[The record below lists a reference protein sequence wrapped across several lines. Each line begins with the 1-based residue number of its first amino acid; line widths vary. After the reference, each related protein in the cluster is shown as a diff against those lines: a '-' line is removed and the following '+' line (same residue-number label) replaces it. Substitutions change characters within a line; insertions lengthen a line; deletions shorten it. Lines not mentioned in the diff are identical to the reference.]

1 MEKTKEFEEK
11 MEKLRMRAI
20 VRQSLELLKTTRWGR
35 IYAII
40 YLLIGFS
47 SIFLYAMIFRF
58 NVIFSIFLG
67 ILTWF
72 VVAFIGDKIL
82 IKTQRIDKQLNWLL
96 ETSEGLAELKRKGM
110 SDEQI
115 EKLKSDIKND
125 PLYKK
130 FSLENYKFKGR

>member
-11 MEKLRMRAI
+11 MEKLRICALE
-20 VRQSLELLKTTRWGR
+20 RQSLELLKTTRWGR

-47 SIFLYAMIFRF
+47 SIFLYAMILRF
-58 NVIFSIFLG
+58 NVISSIFLG

-72 VVAFIGDKIL
+72 FVAFIGDKIL
-82 IKTQRIDKQLNWLL
+82 IRTQRIDKQLNWLL
-96 ETSEGLAELKRKGM
+96 KTPEGLAELKRKGM
-110 SDEQI
+110 TDEQI
-115 EKLKSDIKND
+115 GKLKSDILNN

-130 FSLENYKFKGR
+130 FSLENYKE

>member
-1 MEKTKEFEEK
+1 MEKAKEFEEK
-11 MEKLRMRAI
+11 MEKLRIWALE
-20 VRQSLELLKTTRWGR
+20 RQSLELLKTTRWGR
-35 IYAII
+35 IYAIS

-47 SIFLYAMIFRF
+47 SIFLYTMIFRF

-72 VVAFIGDKIL
+72 AIAFIGDKIL

-96 ETSEGLAELKRKGM
+96 ETPEGLAELKRKGM
-110 SDEQI
+110 TDEQI
-115 EKLKSDIKND
+115 EKLKSDIKDD

-130 FSLENYKFKGR
+130 VESNHRKF

>member
-1 MEKTKEFEEK
+1 MNNIMEKTKEFEEK

-67 ILTWF
+67 ILT
-72 VVAFIGDKIL
+72 
-82 IKTQRIDKQLNWLL
+82 
-96 ETSEGLAELKRKGM
+96 
-110 SDEQI
+110 
-115 EKLKSDIKND
+115 
-125 PLYKK
+125 
-130 FSLENYKFKGR
+130 

>member
-11 MEKLRMRAI
+11 IEKLKIAALE
-20 VRQSLELLKTTRWGR
+20 RQSLELLKTTRWGR

-47 SIFLYAMIFRF
+47 SIFLYAMIFKF

-72 VVAFIGDKIL
+72 VIAFIVDKIL
-82 IKTQRIDKQLNWLL
+82 IKTQRIDKQLDWLF
-96 ETSEGLAELKRKGM
+96 ETPEGLAELKRKGIT
-110 SDEQI
+110 DEQI
-115 EKLKSDIKND
+115 EELKSDIKDN

-130 FSLENYKFKGR
+130 AESNHRNF

>member
-1 MEKTKEFEEK
+1 MEKTEEFEEK
-11 MEKLRMRAI
+11 MEKLRIWALE
-20 VRQSLELLKTTRWGR
+20 RQSLELLKTTRWGR
-35 IYAII
+35 ISAII

-47 SIFLYAMIFRF
+47 SIFLYAMIFKF

-72 VVAFIGDKIL
+72 IVAFIVDKIL

-96 ETSEGLAELKRKGM
+96 ETPEGLTELKRKGM
-110 SDEQI
+110 TDEQI

-125 PLYKK
+125 PRYKK
-130 FSLENYKFKGR
+130 FSLEN